1 MYKSVSDGS
10 RLGLIRIHILSAFM
24 EFLEIGG
31 ELVETG
37 HQALFIF
44 IRYKIW
50 KMLQN
55 EFLLK

>member
-1 MYKSVSDGS
+1 
-10 RLGLIRIHILSAFM
+10 M

-44 IRYKIW
+44 IRYKIG
-50 KMLQN
+50 KMLLD
-55 EFLLK
+55 ELLTK